1 MRSLSVAATVLVL
14 SSTAWAITPI
24 GTKKEAA
31 VNAIDRVIA
40 SEEIRNLKAR
50 YWLGVDRRDAAM
62 IKSTL
67 APDVVA
73 DYTQVALPPGNS
85 VSEVLRGADK
95 VAAGVAATPAEPG
108 GGLHFGGQPVID
120 VTSETTATVIWPMI
134 GFGHLAA
141 GGATRVGELYYYHD
155 SFERIGGV
163 WKIKSIRLTHADQR

>member
-1 MRSLSVAATVLVL
+1 MRLLVLAATALML
-14 SSTAWAITPI
+14 SGAAPAITPI
-24 GTKKEAA
+24 NKQEAA

-62 IKSTL
+62 IKATL

-73 DYTQVALPPGNS
+73 DYTSVALPPGNS
-85 VSEVLRGADK
+85 VSQVLRGADA
-95 VAAGVAATPAEPG
+95 VAKGVAATPAEPG

-120 VTSETTATVIWPMI
+120 MTSPTTATAIWPMI
-134 GFGHLAA
+134 GFGHLSA
-141 GGATRVGELYYYHD
+141 GGGTRVGELYYYHD
-155 SFERIGGV
+155 SFEQIAGA